1 MVETAAPIDEVVAV
15 SVAML
20 TDLRDKELGLLELIL
35 AHLPP
40 PTLVEIAATCAFLRT
55 CALSSTCGANAGRD
69 SQHRVSKGC
78 GLGCR

>member
-55 CALSSTCGANAGRD
+55 CALSST
-69 SQHRVSKGC
+69 
-78 GLGCR
+78 

>member
-40 PTLVEIAATCAFLRT
+40 PTLVELHSAISHKVTNDVWMDL
-55 CALSSTCGANAGRD
+55 AGSDPSNR
-69 SQHRVSKGC
+69 RP
-78 GLGCR
+78 